1 MEIAAITH
9 GALLGLA
16 YLHSHN
22 MIHRWGCV
30 ISASKHSQPS
40 EKLMSSSFNI
50 PTDWFVLCIKKVQ
63 CKLVDF
69 LFLPVTDFDLLCPHQ
84 RRESW

>member
-30 ISASKHSQPS
+30 IPGSKA
-40 EKLMSSSFNI
+40 
-50 PTDWFVLCIKKVQ
+50 VCIARFCAENVQ
-63 CKLVDF
+63 CKLLFFKLVDF
-69 LFLPVTDFDLLCPHQ
+69 LFLPVTDFDLLRPHQ

>member
-30 ISASKHSQPS
+30 IAFSKCNQPY
-40 EKLMSSSFNI
+40 EKHI
-50 PTDWFVLCIKKVQ
+50 
-63 CKLVDF
+63 
-69 LFLPVTDFDLLCPHQ
+69 
-84 RRESW
+84 

>member
-22 MIHRWGCV
+22 MIHRWGYA
-30 ISASKHSQPS
+30 IPGSKYIQPS
-40 EKLMSSSFNI
+40 EKLM
-50 PTDWFVLCIKKVQ
+50 
-63 CKLVDF
+63 
-69 LFLPVTDFDLLCPHQ
+69 
-84 RRESW
+84 

>member
-30 ISASKHSQPS
+30 VSGSKHVWTS
-40 EKLMSSSFNI
+40 EKL
-50 PTDWFVLCIKKVQ
+50 V
-63 CKLVDF
+63 
-69 LFLPVTDFDLLCPHQ
+69 
-84 RRESW
+84 

>member
-30 ISASKHSQPS
+30 IPGCKHIQLFV
-40 EKLMSSSFNI
+40 KLM
-50 PTDWFVLCIKKVQ
+50 
-63 CKLVDF
+63 
-69 LFLPVTDFDLLCPHQ
+69 
-84 RRESW
+84 

>member
-22 MIHRWGCV
+22 MIHRLGCV
-30 ISASKHSQPS
+30 IPGSKHIQPF
-40 EKLMSSSFNI
+40 EKLM
-50 PTDWFVLCIKKVQ
+50 
-63 CKLVDF
+63 
-69 LFLPVTDFDLLCPHQ
+69 
-84 RRESW
+84 